1 MNRVLP
7 LFGIA
12 ASALA
17 QIFLKYAAR
26 FEVRETQWFLC
37 MGASLASYGAS
48 FFLYA
53 AMLRTRDLSRI
64 SPIMASAVAILV
76 VLAGSAFFGEQISI
90 KRALGIAFGL
100 AALYLLSS

>member
-1 MNRVLP
+1 MNIVLP

-17 QIFLKYAAR
+17 QIFLKYAAQ
-26 FEVRETQWFLC
+26 FQARETRWFLC
-37 MGASLASYGAS
+37 MGASLVSYGAS

-53 AMLRTRDLSRI
+53 AILRTRDLSKI

-76 VLAGSAFFGEQISI
+76 VLAGSALFGEQISI
-90 KRALGIAFGL
+90 KRAIGIAFGL
-100 AALYLLSS
+100 VALYLLSS